1 MDSHKLFAGLVAAV
15 LISASAGG
23 QEKPDRPAADV
34 APPPRVDLFGDP
46 LPPGAL
52 ARLGTVG
59 GVRSGHA
66 GGVGSAAWAPDGKA
80 LASGGEDQRVR
91 LWDGAMGKE
100 GRACAGHRGGAN
112 SVAYAPDGK
121 TLASAGG
128 DQTVRLWD
136 VA

>member
-52 ARLGTVG
+52 ARLGTV
-59 GVRSGHA
+59 
-66 GGVGSAAWAPDGKA
+66 
-80 LASGGEDQRVR
+80 
-91 LWDGAMGKE
+91 
-100 GRACAGHRGGAN
+100 RARHGGAAN
-112 SVAYAPDGK
+112 AVAYAPDGK
-121 TLASAGG
+121 TLASAGE

-136 VA
+136 VATGKEIHACAGHRDDVLSVAYAPDG